1 MGKLNDQDALMD
13 VLMQEKD
20 IMKVY
25 GTFLPEGST
34 AQLRSILQGNMETI
48 AKQQFELFQKMQSKG
63 YYSLKDAKTQAIN
76 DVKNTYSP
84 NKA

>member
-1 MGKLNDQDALMD
+1 MGKLNDKDALMD

-34 AQLRSILQGNMETI
+34 AELRGIIEGNMMSI
-48 AKQQFELFQKMQSKG
+48 AKQQFDLFQKMQSKG
-63 YYSLKDAKTQAIN
+63 YYPLKDAKTQAIN
-76 DVKNTYSP
+76 ELLSTY
-84 NKA
+84 AGE